1 MEVLPKA
8 MICQWIL
15 PKLPFSP
22 LGRPSVVEPVEL
34 VEAILYQLNSGYQWR
49 LLPVKQFFTGASL
62 TWQGVYARFNAW
74 RKDGSWQAVWL
85 TMLRLNKAH
94 LDCSSVQ
101 LDGSHTPTKNGG
113 EAVGYQGR
121 KKARTTTALFLADN
135 RGQPLACASPQA
147 GNHHDSHRLK
157 ELFGELNAL
166 LEAARIPVA
175 GLFLNADKAFATT
188 ELRQEC
194 AARDIEANIPSKRR
208 VTDWQTDNDT
218 FFDPE
223 LYRRRVVIEHANAW
237 LDGFKTLLVRY
248 ETSVGNWL
256 AWHWL
261 PFAVLFLRKI
271 NRKPAF

>member
-1 MEVLPKA
+1 
-8 MICQWIL
+8 
-15 PKLPFSP
+15 
-22 LGRPSVVEPVEL
+22 
-34 VEAILYQLNSGYQWR
+34 
-49 LLPVKQFFTGASL
+49 
-62 TWQGVYARFNAW
+62 
-74 RKDGSWQAVWL
+74 
-85 TMLRLNKAH
+85 
-94 LDCSSVQ
+94 
-101 LDGSHTPTKNGG
+101 
-113 EAVGYQGR
+113 
-121 KKARTTTALFLADN
+121 
-135 RGQPLACASPQA
+135 
-147 GNHHDSHRLK
+147 
-157 ELFGELNAL
+157 
-166 LEAARIPVA
+166 
-175 GLFLNADKAFATT
+175 LFLNADKAFATT

-271 NRKPAF
+271 NRKPTF